1 MHITNVQ
8 KYAKQIALQ
17 YGYTQENAEILGDA
31 AALHD
36 IGKTMVPSKILNK
49 PGKLTPDE
57 FEIMKTHT
65 TEGAKLIESF
75 CNPNENDLMA
85 VVAYDIALHHHER
98 WDGEGYPEHLKGDD
112 VSIASQIVGIA
123 DAFDA
128 LTSKRCYKDAF
139 SKETAKEMILNDE
152 CGTFSPKVK
161 AAFVRFCRHV
171 ELEN

>member
-8 KYAKQIALQ
+8 KYAKQIALY
-17 YGYTQENAEILGDA
+17 YGYTLEDADILGDA

-36 IGKTMVPSKILNK
+36 VGKTMIPSAILNK
-49 PGKLTPDE
+49 PGKLTPEE

-75 CNPNENDLMA
+75 CNPDENDPMA

-98 WDGEGYPEHLKGDD
+98 WDGNGYPEYLKGDD
-112 VSIASQIVGIA
+112 LSVASQIVGIA
-123 DAFDA
+123 DVFDA

-139 SKETAKEMILNDE
+139 SKEKAKEMILNGE
-152 CGTFSPKVK
+152 CGEFSPQVK
-161 AAFVRFCRHV
+161 AAFVRFLHR
-171 ELEN
+171 LKTDD